1 MRNSL
6 LFILLLSIMGLNAQQ
21 PTTGK
26 LNPGESYTNQ
36 SGEVVFYMP
45 RAKVIKLLD
54 YQTKAEFDSMRVEQ
68 YKALVKNMQLRIVE
82 TDSAVSLRNYEAS
95 YWKMQLEN
103 NDRELEKVRIDKETL
118 HYENM
123 QLRKSR
129 FYFLLGGIV
138 ATSVLFV
145 VAGQ

>member
-1 MRNSL
+1 
-6 LFILLLSIMGLNAQQ
+6 
-21 PTTGK
+21 
-26 LNPGESYTNQ
+26 
-36 SGEVVFYMP
+36 MP

-68 YKALVKNMQLRIVE
+68 YKELVKNMQLRIVE

-129 FYFLLGGIV
+129 FYFYWEE
-138 ATSVLFV
+138 
-145 VAGQ
+145 